1 MPIYRLEVQV
11 DTQDS
16 YYSPHK
22 GNKHFLSDIHYFLM
36 DNIEKKQVGWVVKEI
51 KYLTPDS

>member
-22 GNKHFLSDIHYFLM
+22 GNKHFLNDIHCFLM